1 MCASEMTTWDSLA
14 VVGGGGLFWQQNYC
28 AVFFFLLLSGSDLR
42 YNIGSME
49 ALSYSTV
56 QKPICSSAPHF
67 ICIINK

>member
-14 VVGGGGLFWQQNYC
+14 VVGGHQNYC
-28 AVFFFLLLSGSDLR
+28 AVFFLLLSGSDLR
-42 YNIGSME
+42 YNIGLME